1 MKVGIVGLPRSGK
14 TTVFSALTGQ
24 QPDPALPPGRTTLG
38 TVRVRDPRLE
48 ALHKLYPPAK
58 LIFAEVVFADV
69 AAAPGRKGLDRASL
83 TAMRDFDA
91 FAQVLRG
98 FPDETGAPPDPAR
111 ELADLEAELV
121 LADLD
126 VVERKL
132 PRLQKGEKPAF
143 PAEKELLGRLKE
155 QLDANRP
162 LRLAGLSAA
171 EARNLSGYAFLSQ
184 KPLLAVLNV
193 PEAAVREP
201 VPEALAAAAAER
213 QVRVLVLSG
222 EVERQIAELDEE
234 SAREFLRDLGLVESA
249 AQRFIAAAYGLLD
262 LISFFTVGD
271 DEVRAWTI
279 RRGTEAVAAAGK
291 IHTDLEQGFIRAEV
305 MRSEDL
311 LALGSEA
318 KCREAGKLRLEGK
331 NYVVQD
337 GDILHIRHGK

>member
-24 QPDPALPPGRTTLG
+24 NPDPGLPPGRTTLG
-38 TVRVRDPRLE
+38 TVRVRDPRLA
-48 ALHKLYPPAK
+48 ALHALYPPAK
-58 LIFAEVVFADV
+58 LIFAEVVFSDV
-69 AAAPGRKGLDRASL
+69 AGAPGRKGLDRASL
-83 TAMRDFDA
+83 TAMHDFDA

-98 FPDETGAPPDPAR
+98 FPDEAGAAPDPQR

-126 VVERKL
+126 VLERKL
-132 PRLQKGEKPAF
+132 PRLQKGEKPSF
-143 PAEKELLGRLKE
+143 TNEKELLTRLKE

-162 LRLAGLSAA
+162 LRLAGLTPA
-171 EARNLSGYAFLSQ
+171 EVRNLAGYAFLSL
-184 KPLLAVLNV
+184 KPLLGVLNV
-193 PEAAVREP
+193 PEAAVRDP
-201 VPEALAAAAAER
+201 APAPLAAAAEEH
-213 QVRVLVLSG
+213 QVRLLVLSG
-222 EVERQIAELDEE
+222 EVERQIAELDDA
-234 SAREFLRDLGLVESA
+234 SARDFLADLGLTESA
-249 AQRFIAAAYGLLD
+249 AQRFIAAAYGLMD

-279 RRGTEAVAAAGK
+279 RRGTEAVTAAGK

-305 MRSEDL
+305 IRHEDL

-331 NYVVQD
+331 VYVVQD
-337 GDILHIRHGK
+337 GDILHVRHNK

>member
-24 QPDPALPPGRTTLG
+24 QPDPGLPPGRTTLG
-38 TVRVRDPRLE
+38 TVRVRDPRLT

-58 LIFAEVVFADV
+58 LIYAEVVFADV

-98 FPDETGAPPDPAR
+98 FPDETGAPPAPER

-121 LADLD
+121 LADLE

-132 PRLQKGEKPAF
+132 PRLQKGEKPSF
-143 PAEKELLGRLKE
+143 PAEKELLTRLKE
-155 QLDANRP
+155 QLDAGRP
-162 LRLAGLSAA
+162 LRRLGLSAA
-171 EARNLSGYAFLSQ
+171 EVRNLSGYAFLSQ
-184 KPLLAVLNV
+184 KPLLGVLNV
-193 PEAAVREP
+193 PEAAVRDP
-201 VPEALAAAAAER
+201 APPALVAAAEER
-213 QVRVLVLSG
+213 QVRLLVLSG

-234 SAREFLRDLGLVESA
+234 SARDFLRDLGLAESA
-249 AQRFIAAAYGLLD
+249 SQRFIAAAYALMD

-291 IHTDLEQGFIRAEV
+291 IHTDLEEGFIRAEV
-305 MRSEDL
+305 IRHEDL

-318 KCREAGKLRLEGK
+318 KCREAGKLRLEGR